1 MILRSS
7 IASRFRLLLSAA
19 ILFLSTPLWAQLD
32 EGIMGKGM
40 SIALPIVVVVA
51 IFLLLMWFFI
61 SRYRRC
67 PSDKILVIY
76 GKTGQGSANCI
87 HGGAAFIWP
96 VIQDYQYLDLQPMSI
111 DVNLQDALS
120 KQNIRVSVPAQF
132 TVAISN
138 EPSLM
143 KAAAERLLGMHKDS
157 IRSLAHDII
166 MGQMRLVIANMDI
179 EELNADRDKFVTS
192 VYEHVG
198 DELHKIGL
206 DLINVN
212 VTDIHDESGYIKALG
227 QEAAAKAIN
236 DAKVKVAKEE
246 RTGAIGQ
253 AEAAKERRTQVAIAN
268 SEAEIGEKEAEKTR
282 RTRVAAADSAAEIG
296 EKEADRER
304 RIQVAAANSTAEI
317 GEKNA
322 QAEAIKGKNLA
333 DIEIAI
339 SDTDRRQK
347 VAAANKNAE
356 VAEKTAEAEAQ
367 KAAYLAQK
375 EAEDARKER
384 ELAARRANEVVQSQI
399 DKEKT
404 VIAAEAEAEQKRKV
418 AEGEAAAV
426 LARYQAE
433 AEGML
438 KVLDAQAMG
447 FQKLVD
453 AADGNAQAAI
463 GLLLVDKIPEL
474 ARIQAE
480 AIKNIKFDKVTVFD
494 GGDGQ
499 GTASFLSNMFK
510 SIPALSE
517 FMNQSGLQLP
527 EYLAKNGEH
536 GNGKTKNGE
545 PEKKEEV
552 VKAKIE
558 KKE

>member
-1 MILRSS
+1 MS
-7 IASRFRLLLSAA
+7 IVLP
-19 ILFLSTPLWAQLD
+19 ILF
-32 EGIMGKGM
+32 
-40 SIALPIVVVVA
+40 VVA
-51 IFLLLMWFFI
+51 VFLLLLWFFI

-87 HGGAAFIWP
+87 HGGAAFVWP

-132 TVAISN
+132 TVAIGN

-179 EELNADRDKFVTS
+179 EELNSDRDKFVTS

-206 DLINVN
+206 SLINVN

-253 AEAAKERRTQVAIAN
+253 AEADKERRTQ
-268 SEAEIGEKEAEKTR
+268 
-282 RTRVAAADSAAEIG
+282 VAAADSAAEIG
-296 EKEADRER
+296 EK
-304 RIQVAAANSTAEI
+304 
-317 GEKNA
+317 NA
-322 QAEAIKGKNLA
+322 QADAIKGKNLA
-333 DIEIAI
+333 DIEIAL
-339 SDTDRRQK
+339 SDTARRQK
-347 VAAANKNAE
+347 VAEANKNAE
-356 VAEKTAEAEAQ
+356 VTEKTAEAEAQ
-367 KAAYLAQK
+367 KAAYLAQR
-375 EAEDARKER
+375 EAEEARKER

-399 DKEKT
+399 EKEKT
-404 VIAAEAEAEQKRKV
+404 VIAAEAEAERNRKV
-418 AEGEAAAV
+418 AEGEAAAI

-433 AEGML
+433 AEGIR
-438 KVLDAQAMG
+438 KVLDAQAAG

-474 ARIQAE
+474 AKTQAD

-499 GTASFLSNMFK
+499 GTAGFLSNMFK

-517 FMNQSGLQLP
+517 FMNQSGLNLP
-527 EYLAKNGEH
+527 EYLARNGEAKNGEP
-536 GNGKTKNGE
+536 KNGE
-545 PEKKEEV
+545 PEQKEEV
-552 VKAKIE
+552 VRPE
-558 KKE
+558 KKK

>member
-1 MILRSS
+1 MTQNTQDMYPSFPKRKYLLIPLLALLANVPAHAQNIDDLMSS
-7 IASRFRLLLSAA
+7 
-19 ILFLSTPLWAQLD
+19 
-32 EGIMGKGM
+32 GM
-40 SIALPIVVVVA
+40 SVVLPIILVA
-51 IFLLLMWFFI
+51 AVFLMLLVFFI
-61 SRYRRC
+61 SRYKRC

-76 GKTGQGSANCI
+76 GKTGAGSAKCI

-111 DVNLQDALS
+111 DVNLKDALS

-138 EPSLM
+138 NPTLM
-143 KAAAERLLGMHKDS
+143 QAAAERLLGMQKQAIHDLS
-157 IRSLAHDII
+157 HDII

-179 EELNADRDKFVTS
+179 EELNADRDKFVSS

-246 RTGAIGQ
+246 RTGAIGH
-253 AEAAKERRTQVAIAN
+253 AEAEKERRTQVA
-268 SEAEIGEKEAEKTR
+268 
-282 RTRVAAADSAAEIG
+282 
-296 EKEADRER
+296 
-304 RIQVAAANSTAEI
+304 AANSLAEI

-322 QAEAIKGKNLA
+322 EADATKGKNLA
-333 DIEIAI
+333 DVEIAV

-347 VAAANKNAE
+347 VAEANKMA
-356 VAEKTAEAEAQ
+356 VVTEKTAEAEAQ
-367 KAAYLAQK
+367 RMAYLAQK
-375 EAEDARKER
+375 EAEEARKER

-399 DKEKT
+399 EREKT
-404 VIAAEAEAEQKRKV
+404 VINAEAEAEKKRKI
-418 AEGEAAAV
+418 ASGEADAI
-426 LARYQAE
+426 LSRYQAQ
-433 AEGML
+433 AEGVR
-438 KVLDAQAMG
+438 KVLDAQAAG

-463 GLLLVDKIPEL
+463 GMLLVDKIPEL

-494 GGDGQ
+494 GGDGN
-499 GTASFLSNMFK
+499 GTAGFLSGMFK

-517 FMNQSGLQLP
+517 FLNQSGLNLP
-527 EYLAKNGEH
+527 EYLAKHGEATPA
-536 GNGKTKNGE
+536 NGKGSPAELEKDKRPESPNG
-545 PEKKEEV
+545 PE
-552 VKAKIE
+552 A
-558 KKE
+558 

>member
-1 MILRSS
+1 M
-7 IASRFRLLLSAA
+7 RFCSFAFTKLSLKLSLLAIVLLLGSQ
-19 ILFLSTPLWAQLD
+19 PLLAQGDL
-32 EGIMGKGM
+32 MGSGM
-40 SIALPIVVVVA
+40 SVALPLLVVGAV
-51 IFLLLMWFFI
+51 FLLLLWFFI

-76 GKTGQGSANCI
+76 GKTGKGSANCI
-87 HGGAAFIWP
+87 HGGAAFVWP
-96 VIQDYQYLDLQPMSI
+96 VIQDYQYLDLQPVSI

-132 TVAISN
+132 TVAIGN
-138 EPSLM
+138 DPTLM
-143 KAAAERLLGMHKDS
+143 QAAAERLLGMPKDS
-157 IRSLAHDII
+157 ISSLAHDII

-179 EELNADRDKFVTS
+179 EELNSDRDKFVTS

-206 DLINVN
+206 ALINVN
-212 VTDIHDESGYIKALG
+212 VTDIHDESSYIKALG

-253 AEAAKERRTQVAIAN
+253 AEAAKERRTQVA
-268 SEAEIGEKEAEKTR
+268 
-282 RTRVAAADSAAEIG
+282 AAES
-296 EKEADRER
+296 A
-304 RIQVAAANSTAEI
+304 AEI

-322 QAEAIKGKNLA
+322 QADAIQGKNLA
-333 DIEIAI
+333 DIQIAQ
-339 SDTDRRQK
+339 SDAARRQQ
-347 VAAANKNAE
+347 VAEANKTAE
-356 VAEKTAEAEAQ
+356 VSEKTAEAEAQ

-375 EAEDARKER
+375 DAEDARKER

-404 VIAAEAEAEQKRKV
+404 VIAAEADAAQARTV

-426 LARYQAE
+426 LARYRAE
-433 AEGML
+433 AEGIRE
-438 KVLDAQAMG
+438 VLDAQAAG

-453 AADGNAQAAI
+453 AADGNPQAAI

-474 ARIQAE
+474 AKIQAD

-499 GTASFLSNMFK
+499 GAAGFMSGLFK

-517 FMNQSGLQLP
+517 FMNQSGLNLP
-527 EYLAKNGEH
+527 EYLAKHNSEQETTKALSN
-536 GNGKTKNGE
+536 GNGKSAVDSPPPKKEG
-545 PEKKEEV
+545 PKGGEKK
-552 VKAKIE
+552 K
-558 KKE
+558 

>member
-1 MILRSS
+1 MGSS
-7 IASRFRLLLSAA
+7 
-19 ILFLSTPLWAQLD
+19 
-32 EGIMGKGM
+32 M
-40 SIALPIVVVVA
+40 SIVLPILVVIAV
-51 IFLLLMWFFI
+51 FLMLLWFFI

-76 GKTGQGSANCI
+76 GRTGQGSAKCI
-87 HGGAAFIWP
+87 HGGAAFVWP
-96 VIQDYQYLDLQPMSI
+96 VIQDFQYLDLQPMSI

-138 EPSLM
+138 EPVLM
-143 KAAAERLLGMHKDS
+143 KAAAERLLGMPKET

-198 DELHKIGL
+198 NELHKIGL

-212 VTDIHDESGYIKALG
+212 VTDIHDESSYIKALG

-236 DAKVKVAKEE
+236 EAKVKVAREE

-253 AEAAKERRTQVAIAN
+253 AEAAKERRTLVAAAE
-268 SEAEIGEKEAEKTR
+268 SEAEIGEKEADRDR
-282 RTRVAAADSAAEIG
+282 RTRVATANTAAEIG
-296 EKEADRER
+296 EMEADRER
-304 RIQVAAANSTAEI
+304 RIKVAAANSAAEI

-322 QAEAIKGKNLA
+322 QAEATKGKNLA
-333 DIEIAI
+333 DVQIAL
-339 SDTDRRQK
+339 SDAERRQR
-347 VAAANKNAE
+347 VAEANKSAI
-356 VAEKTAEAEAQ
+356 VAEQTAEAEAQ
-367 KAAYLAQK
+367 KLAFLAQK
-375 EAEDARKER
+375 EAEDARKDR

-399 DKEKT
+399 NKEKT

-418 AEGEAAAV
+418 AEGEASAV
-426 LARYQAE
+426 LAHYQAQ
-433 AEGML
+433 AEGIK
-438 KVLDAQAMG
+438 KVLDAQATG

-453 AADGNAQAAI
+453 AANGNAQAAI

-474 ARIQAE
+474 AKIQAE

-499 GTASFLSNMFK
+499 GTSSFLSGLFK

-517 FMNQSGLQLP
+517 FMNQSGLNLP
-527 EYLAKNGEH
+527 EYLAKNTEQVE
-536 GNGKTKNGE
+536 NGE
-545 PEKKEEV
+545 KPKAEEK
-552 VKAKIE
+552 E
-558 KKE
+558 K

>member
-1 MILRSS
+1 MIARILTFRVT
-7 IASRFRLLLSAA
+7 RLLMLGA
-19 ILFLSTPLWAQLD
+19 ILLLATPLLAQYDDGL
-32 EGIMGKGM
+32 MGSSM
-40 SIALPIVVVVA
+40 SIVLPILVVIAV
-51 IFLLLMWFFI
+51 FLMLLWFFI

-76 GKTGQGSANCI
+76 GRTGQGSAKCI
-87 HGGAAFIWP
+87 HGGAAFVWP
-96 VIQDYQYLDLQPMSI
+96 VIQDFQYLDLQPMSI

-138 EPSLM
+138 EPVLM
-143 KAAAERLLGMHKDS
+143 KAAAERLLGMPKET

-198 DELHKIGL
+198 NELHKIGL

-212 VTDIHDESGYIKALG
+212 VTDIHDESSYIKALG

-236 DAKVKVAKEE
+236 EAKVKVAREE

-253 AEAAKERRTQVAIAN
+253 AEAAKERRTLVAAAE
-268 SEAEIGEKEAEKTR
+268 SEAEIGEKEADRDR
-282 RTRVAAADSAAEIG
+282 RTRVATANTAAEIG
-296 EKEADRER
+296 EMEADRER
-304 RIQVAAANSTAEI
+304 RIKVAAANSAAEI

-322 QAEAIKGKNLA
+322 QAEATKGKNLA
-333 DIEIAI
+333 DVQIAL
-339 SDTDRRQK
+339 SDAERRQR
-347 VAAANKNAE
+347 VAEANKSAI
-356 VAEKTAEAEAQ
+356 VAEQTAEAEAQ
-367 KAAYLAQK
+367 KLAFLAQK
-375 EAEDARKER
+375 EAEDARKDR

-399 DKEKT
+399 NKEKT

-418 AEGEAAAV
+418 AEGEASAV
-426 LARYQAE
+426 LAHYQAQ
-433 AEGML
+433 AEGIK
-438 KVLDAQAMG
+438 KVLDAQATG

-453 AADGNAQAAI
+453 AANGNAQAAI

-474 ARIQAE
+474 AKIQAE

-499 GTASFLSNMFK
+499 GTSSFLSGLFK

-517 FMNQSGLQLP
+517 FMNQSGLNLP
-527 EYLAKNGEH
+527 EYLAKNTEQVE
-536 GNGKTKNGE
+536 NGE
-545 PEKKEEV
+545 KPKAEEK
-552 VKAKIE
+552 E
-558 KKE
+558 K

>member
-1 MILRSS
+1 ML
-7 IASRFRLLLSAA
+7 AL
-19 ILFLSTPLWAQLD
+19 ILFLSTPLLAQFD
-32 EGIMGKGM
+32 EGIMGSGM
-40 SIALPIVVVVA
+40 SIALPVIMVIA
-51 IFLLLMWFFI
+51 IFLMLMWFFI

-76 GKTGQGSANCI
+76 GKTGKGSANCI
-87 HGGAAFIWP
+87 HGGAAFVWP

-132 TVAISN
+132 TVAIGN
-138 EPSLM
+138 EATLM
-143 KAAAERLLGMHKDS
+143 RAAAERLLGMPKDS

-179 EELNADRDKFVTS
+179 EELNSDRDKFVTS

-206 DLINVN
+206 SLINVN

-253 AEAAKERRTQVAIAN
+253 AEADKERRTQ
-268 SEAEIGEKEAEKTR
+268 
-282 RTRVAAADSAAEIG
+282 VAAADSAAEIG
-296 EKEADRER
+296 EK
-304 RIQVAAANSTAEI
+304 
-317 GEKNA
+317 NA
-322 QAEAIKGKNLA
+322 QADAIKGKNLA
-333 DIEIAI
+333 DIQIAL
-339 SDTDRRQK
+339 SDTGRRQQ
-347 VAAANKNAE
+347 VAEANKNAE
-356 VAEKTAEAEAQ
+356 VAEKTTEAEAQ

-375 EAEDARKER
+375 DAEEARKER

-399 DKEKT
+399 EKEKT
-404 VIAAEAEAEQKRKV
+404 IIAAEAEAEQKRKV

-426 LARYQAE
+426 MAHYQAE
-433 AEGML
+433 AEGIR
-438 KVLDAQAMG
+438 KVLDAQATG
-447 FQKLVD
+447 FQKLVN
-453 AADGNAQAAI
+453 AAGGNAQAAI

-474 ARIQAE
+474 AKVQAD

-494 GGDGQ
+494 GGDGNSTS
-499 GTASFLSNMFK
+499 GFLSGLFK

-517 FMNQSGLQLP
+517 FMNQSGLNLP
-527 EYLAKNGEH
+527 EYLAKD
-536 GNGKTKNGE
+536 GNGKSHVELPKNGHSE
-545 PEKKEEV
+545 PPKKEES
-552 VKAKIE
+552 KG
-558 KKE
+558 

>member
-1 MILRSS
+1 MKKISFSSLLVFATLLMATESAFAQGDLLGAGMSVVMPILVVAGVF
-7 IASRFRLLLSAA
+7 ILLL
-19 ILFLSTPLWAQLD
+19 I
-32 EGIMGKGM
+32 
-40 SIALPIVVVVA
+40 
-51 IFLLLMWFFI
+51 FFI

-67 PSDKILVIY
+67 PSDKILVVY
-76 GKTGQGSANCI
+76 GRTGQGSAKCI

-138 EPSLM
+138 EASLM
-143 KAAAERLLGMHKDS
+143 KSAAERVLGMSKAS
-157 IRSLAHDII
+157 IRELAHDII

-236 DAKVKVAKEE
+236 DAKVKVAKED

-253 AEAAKERRTQVAIAN
+253 AQADKERRT
-268 SEAEIGEKEAEKTR
+268 E
-282 RTRVAAADSAAEIG
+282 VAAANSAAEIG
-296 EKEADRER
+296 EK
-304 RIQVAAANSTAEI
+304 N
-317 GEKNA
+317 
-322 QAEAIKGKNLA
+322 AEANATKGKNLA

-347 VAAANKNAE
+347 VAEANKNAE

-367 KAAYLAQK
+367 KAAYLAQI
-375 EAEDARKER
+375 EAEEARKER

-404 VIAAEAEAEQKRKV
+404 VIAAEALAAQKREV
-418 AEGEAAAV
+418 AKGEADAV
-426 LARYQAE
+426 LAQYQAQ
-433 AEGML
+433 AEGIQ
-438 KVLDAQAMG
+438 KVLDAQAEG

-474 ARIQAE
+474 AKIQAE

-499 GTASFLSNMFK
+499 STAGFLSGIFK
-510 SIPALSE
+510 SIPALSD
-517 FMNQSGLQLP
+517 FMNQSGLNLP
-527 EYLAKNGEH
+527 EYLAKNKNGSE
-536 GNGKTKNGE
+536 NGKHQA
-545 PEKKEEV
+545 PEKTVDESSES
-552 VKAKIE
+552 E
-558 KKE
+558 

>member
-1 MILRSS
+1 MKQLRFAPMTKICRLLMSG
-7 IASRFRLLLSAA
+7 ALLLLSQP
-19 ILFLSTPLWAQLD
+19 IFAQFD
-32 EGIMGKGM
+32 DGIMGKGM
-40 SIALPIVVVVA
+40 SAVLPILTVVA
-51 IFLLLMWFFI
+51 IFFLLLWFFI

-76 GKTGQGSANCI
+76 GKTGKGSANCI
-87 HGGAAFIWP
+87 HGGAAFVWP

-132 TVAISN
+132 TVAIGN
-138 EPSLM
+138 DATLM
-143 KAAAERLLGMHKDS
+143 RAAAERLLGMPKDA
-157 IRSLAHDII
+157 IRHLAHDII

-179 EELNADRDKFVTS
+179 EELNSDRDKFVTS

-206 DLINVN
+206 SLINVN

-253 AEAAKERRTQVAIAN
+253 AEADKERRT
-268 SEAEIGEKEAEKTR
+268 S
-282 RTRVAAADSAAEIG
+282 VAAADSAAEIG
-296 EKEADRER
+296 EK
-304 RIQVAAANSTAEI
+304 
-317 GEKNA
+317 NA
-322 QAEAIKGKNLA
+322 QADAIKGKNLA
-333 DIEIAI
+333 DIQIAL
-339 SDTDRRQK
+339 SDADRRQQ
-347 VAAANKNAE
+347 VAAANKSAE
-356 VAEKTAEAEAQ
+356 VAEKTTEAEAQ
-367 KAAYLAQK
+367 KAAYMAQK
-375 EAEDARKER
+375 EAEEARKDR

-404 VIAAEAEAEQKRKV
+404 VIAAEAEAEHRRKV
-418 AEGEAAAV
+418 AEGDAAAV
-426 LARYQAE
+426 LARYEAE
-433 AEGML
+433 AEGIR
-438 KVLDAQAMG
+438 KVLDAQAAG

-463 GLLLVDKIPEL
+463 GLLMVDKIPEL
-474 ARIQAE
+474 ARLQAD

-499 GTASFLSNMFK
+499 GAAGFMSGLFK
-510 SIPALSE
+510 AIPALSE
-517 FMNQSGLQLP
+517 FMNQSGLSLP
-527 EYLAKNGEH
+527 EYLAKNGH
-536 GNGKTKNGE
+536 SDGNGE
-545 PEKKEEV
+545 PADKKIILKSKDKGEDP
-552 VKAKIE
+552 KAG
-558 KKE
+558 